1 MNNFIYYLD
10 TSIIHPG
17 KLGDLK
23 IAVKDLVEFVNLKE
37 SRLISYNI
45 YFNEEASHMSLLQIH
60 PDSASLEFHLE
71 LGGPIFLKFKD
82 FIELLTIQIYG
93 EATDKLIR
101 QLNEKAMLL
110 GNAKVTVNNFQSG
123 FSRF

>member
-10 TSIIHPG
+10 TSVIRSG
-17 KLGDLK
+17 KLSDLK

-82 FIELLTIQIYG
+82 LIELLTIQIYG

>member
-45 YFNEEASHMSLLQIH
+45 YFNEEASHMSVLQIH

-82 FIELLTIQIYG
+82 LIELLTIQIYG

>member
-10 TSIIHPG
+10 TSIIHSG

-82 FIELLTIQIYG
+82 LIELLTIQIYG

-110 GNAKVTVNNFQSG
+110 GNEKSQ
-123 FSRF
+123 